1 MGEGRGSEGG
11 GMPATGKMWADA
23 CASTLKNIIFKRGN
37 IRKACLNL
45 KSQLPEI
52 FIHRVSVFF
61 QALILMYLK
70 PERYEHFLIKNRSNA
85 AKEEDLQ
92 LFDPLNSVHSQ
103 YLYCIKNLFYIN
115 CFPLA

>member
-1 MGEGRGSEGG
+1 MGECRLQAKCGLMHVAVYS
-11 GMPATGKMWADA
+11 KI
-23 CASTLKNIIFKRGN
+23 LFKRVN
-37 IRKACLNL
+37 IRKACLNY

-52 FIHRVSVFF
+52 FIPRVSVFF

-85 AKEEDLQ
+85 ANEEDMQ

-103 YLYCIKNLFYIN
+103 YLYCIKRIYFTQTA
-115 CFPLA
+115 FP